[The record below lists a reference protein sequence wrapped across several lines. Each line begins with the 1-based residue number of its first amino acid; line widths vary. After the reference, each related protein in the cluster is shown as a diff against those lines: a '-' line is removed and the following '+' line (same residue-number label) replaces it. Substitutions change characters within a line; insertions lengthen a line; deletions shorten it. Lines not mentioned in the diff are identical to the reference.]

1 MLSLSRRRKLDLER
15 IRGSSRQPK
24 RLLNTLIGHQA
35 QDADSRGTREL
46 TREICE
52 CTGNAAGYGNDTG
65 FRVSEISATHASAGF
80 LAVNSVRVPAAI

>member
-65 FRVSEISATHASAGF
+65 LRVSEIAATCISWIPGC
-80 LAVNSVRVPAAI
+80 